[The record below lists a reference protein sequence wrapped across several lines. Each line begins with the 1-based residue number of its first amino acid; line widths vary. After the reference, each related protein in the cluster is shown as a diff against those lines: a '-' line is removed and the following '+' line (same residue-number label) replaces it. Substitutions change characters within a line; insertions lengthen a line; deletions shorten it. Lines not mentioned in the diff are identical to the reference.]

1 MVMAFDLVTCL
12 NFVMLLFILSLC
24 ILLVKGFIYFDKH
37 AVLKKNTSFI
47 YEYNHLVKWISLK
60 QRSIELV
67 DSVIFLFRIP
77 KCRCDLCH

>member
-24 ILLVKGFIYFDKH
+24 ILLVKGYIYFDKH
-37 AVLKKNTSFI
+37 AVLKKSTSFI

-60 QRSIELV
+60 QR
-67 DSVIFLFRIP
+67 
-77 KCRCDLCH
+77 